1 MAVTRVFDAGGAIN
15 EDLVQLYDFTGALR
29 RRWIMIA
36 SISLVFGIAMG
47 VLAYTMKPVYR
58 GTAILEPV
66 TSGNNALT
74 QWLDSQPTG
83 SLLSALMPGTSEE
96 DRQAFVAAAVLGSRE
111 FTERF
116 LSEEDLLP
124 VLFQKKWDA
133 RAGRWKEGT
142 GRTPTL
148 ELGYVAFERIRSIIL
163 DENTDYIEL
172 QIDWPDRFKAAEWV
186 NQMAERLN
194 TEMRERAIAN
204 ADASLVH
211 LRVEFANTVDVA
223 TRASIS
229 GMIEAQERKK
239 MLANVMPDYA
249 VRIIDKAIVPDADSP
264 QRPKK
269 PMMIGVGLLFGLLVG
284 IAVSLLLYRRELL
297 SGGRL

>member
-1 MAVTRVFDAGGAIN
+1 MAVARVFDAGGAIN
-15 EDLVQLYDFTGALR
+15 EDLVRLYDFLGAIR

-36 SISLVFGIAMG
+36 SISLVFGIAMA

-58 GTAILEPV
+58 GSAILEPV
-66 TSGNNALT
+66 TSENNALT
-74 QWLDSQPTG
+74 EWLDMQPAG
-83 SLLSALMPGTSEE
+83 DLLSALMPKTSEE
-96 DRQAFVAAAVLGSRE
+96 DRQANVAASVLGSRE

-116 LSEEDLLP
+116 LSDENLLP

-133 RAGRWKEGT
+133 QTGRWKQGI
-142 GRTPTL
+142 GKIPTL
-148 ELGYVAFERIRSIIL
+148 ELGYIAFERIRSIVL

-172 QIDWPDRFKAAEWV
+172 QIDWPDRFKAAQWV
-186 NQMAERLN
+186 NQMAERFN

-204 ADASLVH
+204 ADASLGY
-211 LRVEFANTVDVA
+211 LRVEFANTVDVE

-229 GMIEAQERKK
+229 GMIQAEERKK
-239 MLANVMPDYA
+239 MLANVMPEYA
-249 VRIIDKAIVPDADSP
+249 VRIIDKAVVPDADSP

-284 IAVSLLLYRRELL
+284 IAVSLLLYRRQLL
-297 SGGRL
+297 SEGGL

>member
-1 MAVTRVFDAGGAIN
+1 MAVTRVFDAGGAVN
-15 EDLVQLYDFTGALR
+15 EDLVRLYDFFGAIR
-29 RRWIMIA
+29 RRWIIIA
-36 SISLVFGIAMG
+36 SLSLAFGIAMG
-47 VLAYTMKPVYR
+47 VLAYTLNPVYR

-66 TSGNNALT
+66 TSDNNALT
-74 QWLDSQPTG
+74 QWLDMQPTG
-83 SLLSALMPGTSEE
+83 SLLSTLMPGSSAG
-96 DRQAFVAAAVLGSRE
+96 DRQAYVAAAVLGSRE

-116 LSEEDLLP
+116 LRDENILP

-133 RAGRWKEGT
+133 RAGRWKEGI

-148 ELGYVAFERIRSIIL
+148 ELGYFAFERIRTIVL
-163 DENTDYIEL
+163 DENTNYIQL

-186 NQMAERLN
+186 NKMAERLN

-204 ADASLVH
+204 ADVSLGH
-211 LRVEFANTVDVA
+211 LQVEFANSSDVE

-229 GMIEAQERKK
+229 GMIEAEERKK
-239 MLANVMPDYA
+239 MLANVMTEYA

-297 SGGRL
+297 SGGPL

>member
-1 MAVTRVFDAGGAIN
+1 MAVTRVFDAGEVVN
-15 EDLVQLYDFTGALR
+15 EDLVQLYDFMGALR
-29 RRWIMIA
+29 RRWIIIA
-36 SISLVFGIAMG
+36 SIALAFGIALG

-74 QWLDSQPTG
+74 QWLDSQPSG

-96 DRQAFVAAAVLGSRE
+96 DRQAFVVQAVLGSRE

-116 LSEEDLLP
+116 LSDENLLP
-124 VLFQKKWDA
+124 VLFEKKWDA

-142 GRTPTL
+142 GRIPTL
-148 ELGYVAFERIRSIIL
+148 ELGYFAFERIRTIIL

-172 QIDWPDRFKAAEWV
+172 QIDWPDRFKAAQWV
-186 NQMAERLN
+186 NQMTERLN

-204 ADASLVH
+204 ADASLRQ
-211 LRVEFANTVDVA
+211 LRVEFSNTVDVQ

-229 GMIEAQERKK
+229 GMIEAEERKK

-249 VRIIDKAIVPDADSP
+249 VRVIDKAVVPDADSP

-269 PMMIGVGLLFGLLVG
+269 AMMIGVGLLFGLLVG